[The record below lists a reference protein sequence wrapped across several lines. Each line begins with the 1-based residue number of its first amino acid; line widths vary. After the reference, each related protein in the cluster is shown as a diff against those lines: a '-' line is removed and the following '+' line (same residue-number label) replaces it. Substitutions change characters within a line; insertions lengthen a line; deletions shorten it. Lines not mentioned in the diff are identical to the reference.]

1 MVCTEVTSAN
11 EVVRTT
17 SSVGN
22 SCSLDSVVA
31 VTEISSTSK
40 VVITVSSTASVA
52 VAADGIS
59 RMDED
64 SVSVGVKLI
73 VSLAGVGDTNVML
86 IFTVPEDVSSML

>member
-1 MVCTEVTSAN
+1 MVCIEVTSAN
-11 EVVRTT
+11 EVVRTA

>member
-11 EVVRTT
+11 EVVRIA